1 MTLLG
6 FLEARIAELEVEARD
21 ALAPLGDGPRRGF
34 YSTVGPHG
42 DDWGLYTFHV
52 PPARV
57 LAECEAERRIID
69 AARAKYEDSLQ
80 GGDDT
85 TSLAEEV
92 LHALAL
98 PYSDHPDYDE
108 AWRP

>member
-6 FLEARIAELEVEARD
+6 FLEARIAELEVVARG
-21 ALAPLGDGPRRGF
+21 ALAPLGDGPRRDF

-57 LAECEAERRIID
+57 LAECEAKRRIINWWM
-69 AARAKYEDSLQ
+69 AGREGQPY
-80 GGDDT
+80 GHDT
-85 TSLAEEV
+85 MRL
-92 LHALAL
+92 LGALAL
-98 PYSDHPDYDE
+98 PYADHPDYDE